1 MAPGRVPPL
10 LQPLARAEPTAFL
23 QVWVGRERA
32 RGHGGLIHAAS
43 RASAVASRLSM
54 IGEKPGGTD
63 GRGGEHREARQ

>member
-32 RGHGGLIHAAS
+32 RGYGLIHAAS
-43 RASAVASRLSM
+43 RASAVASRPSV